1 MRLNGRDYTIP
12 ELDFDAMCELEE
24 RGVYLLGMDE
34 KNPKFATMIRG
45 FVAWVLDVPEKEASH
60 EIQEHILSGGDLG
73 QILKDIMK
81 AAEKGGFFKK
91 SGQNQ
96 NQKRPQDFQKKQNQY
111 RNRPNQNYRR
121 NMQQSQN

>member
-60 EIQEHILSGGDLG
+60 EIQEHILSGGSLV
-73 QILKDIMK
+73 QILEDITR

-91 SGQNQ
+91 SGQNRNQQ
-96 NQKRPQDFQKKQNQY
+96 NPKRPQDFQKKKNQY
-111 RNRPNQNYRR
+111 QNRPNQNYRR
-121 NMQQSQN
+121 NTQQ